1 MIKQYLKRYA
11 KNFDYPLFFTVV
23 LLSFFGLVMIYSSSI
38 MVALVDGEA
47 PDHYYKRQ
55 VLNLI
60 ISFVIFFTASVVP
73 FKLYSEKKFMYL
85 SLLVLMF
92 LFTYLHIWGF
102 GKNTVGSQSW
112 ISLFGLMNF
121 QPSEYAKLFIILY
134 FAAAFYRK
142 GLKTP
147 IRNLQ
152 PNEIIYPILIWLG
165 IIASVGLETDLG
177 AVGIISGIAVAVLVA
192 SGIRFKIFLKF
203 FVVLMVC
210 GLLLFGAIL
219 LFNGDILTENR
230 IGRIQAFLNPF
241 KYESGS
247 GHQVVMGYISI
258 GLGGLKGVGLGQS
271 VQKLGYLPEPQTDF
285 IMAIVAEELG
295 LFGVIIVLGGL
306 GFIVFRGLSIALSTK
321 DMFAR
326 MIAAG
331 VASWI
336 AIQTF
341 INVGGLAGLIPLTGV
356 TLPFISYGGTSIIM
370 LSLALGILVNV
381 SMFVKLEKKKRL
393 KEDIG

>member
-55 VLNLI
+55 VVNLI
-60 ISFVIFFTASVVP
+60 ISFIVFFGVSIVP
-73 FKLYSEKKFMYL
+73 FKLYSEKKFMYF
-85 SLLVLMF
+85 SLAVLIF

-102 GKNTVGSQSW
+102 GKDTVGSQSW

-152 PNEIIYPILIWLG
+152 PNEIIYPILIWVG